1 GTLFVNAFYLDSLP
15 LNQNNG
21 NIFGITLKVIN
32 TGQNCNVNCP
42 NITLNGNT
50 NNVTSP
56 GGSDGSISLN
66 ISGGA
71 PPYAYLW
78 SHGSTV
84 QNQSNLVEG
93 TYSVTV
99 TDTNGCSVSGTFI
112 IIHHSDLVWPGDAN
126 DDLVASNYDMLTLGM
141 YYGMSGPPRDSISNL
156 WVGFAASNWNDTIYT
171 GSNMK
176 HADCNG
182 DGVIN
187 DADTLAIVL
196 NYGLTH
202 PRSGGIHSR
211 AGEPVLKLQ
220 PRAAS
225 YQPGEL
231 VQIDVV
237 LGDENNEVNG
247 FYGVAFDLSLDPA
260 ISESGTIELI
270 YNSSF
275 IGNTNNTLILSK
287 AFESTG
293 KVD

>member
-1 GTLFVNAFYLDSLP
+1 
-15 LNQNNG
+15 
-21 NIFGITLKVIN
+21 
-32 TGQNCNVNCP
+32 
-42 NITLNGNT
+42 
-50 NNVTSP
+50 
-56 GGSDGSISLN
+56 
-66 ISGGA
+66 
-71 PPYAYLW
+71 
-78 SHGSTV
+78 
-84 QNQSNLVEG
+84 
-93 TYSVTV
+93 
-99 TDTNGCSVSGTFI
+99 
-112 IIHHSDLVWPGDAN
+112 
-126 DDLVASNYDMLTLGM
+126 
-141 YYGMSGPPRDSISNL
+141 
-156 WVGFAASNWNDTIYT
+156 
-171 GSNMK
+171 
-176 HADCNG
+176 NG

-260 ISESGTIELI
+260 IFEPGTIELI
-270 YNSSF
+270 NNSSF
-275 IGNTNNTLILSK
+275 VGNTNNTLILSK

-293 KVD
+293 KVDGALVRKNQQNTSGYGVIATLQFTAKNNSQQNINTGVTISEYKAVNATGNELVFDVIPEITFDVVSSVAEPNKYFKEFSIYPSPFSHQTIISYSLNNTSQVQLSVLDVLGRTLLQTTSETQSAGKHEMVFSDENTKGVLLVELTVDGNRVVRRMVRMN